1 MFFPAISLKSR
12 ACKNYHFIFSVG
24 TSSLE
29 SRNIKL
35 VNRITFIIEE
45 SKFIK
50 KKCAVKCRLL
60 LNFVS
65 KLTNFMYYKHC
76 CIYSYAC
83 IGTLNISWSSLCP
96 RNEVVGWYT
105 GFTMSVRLSVRP
117 TVCPS
122 VCRQILCRT
131 IT

>member
-1 MFFPAISLKSR
+1 MSVNYSIAKSYCCFTQMFFPAISLKSR

-50 KKCAVKCRLL
+50 KHVPS
-60 LNFVS
+60 N
-65 KLTNFMYYKHC
+65 
-76 CIYSYAC
+76 
-83 IGTLNISWSSLCP
+83 
-96 RNEVVGWYT
+96 VVY
-105 GFTMSVRLSVRP
+105 
-117 TVCPS
+117 C
-122 VCRQILCRT
+122 
-131 IT
+131 